1 MQEKRIQFVSDNLAD
16 QIVQGR
22 KTASCVWL
30 DQLGDEDDYNHALT
44 VGEYYTVYKL
54 DKTPACKIRILCL
67 ELCTWNNIPER
78 LWRGETN
85 MSAEEFRSDHVE
97 YFNHP
102 PDEFEF
108 VAYYFELVEP
118 NQVV

>member
-1 MQEKRIQFVSDNLAD
+1 MQEKRIQFVFDNLAD
-16 QIVQGR
+16 QIVEGR
-22 KTASCVWL
+22 KTASCVGL

-44 VGEYYTVYKL
+44 VGGYYTIYKL

-108 VAYYFELVEP
+108 VAYYFKLVEP

>member
-1 MQEKRIQFVSDNLAD
+1 MQEKRIQFVSDDLVG
-16 QIVQGR
+16 QIVEGR

-44 VGEYYTVYKL
+44 VGEYYTVCNLNKQ
-54 DKTPACKIRILCL
+54 PVCKIRILCM
-67 ELCTWNNIPER
+67 ELCTWNKIPAR

-85 MSAEEFRSDHVE
+85 TSASEFRSDHVE

-102 PDEFEF
+102 SDEFEF
-108 VAYYFELVEP
+108 VAYYFKLVEP
-118 NQVV
+118 NQVG

>member
-1 MQEKRIQFVSDNLAD
+1 MQENRIQFVSDDLVD

-22 KTASCVWL
+22 KIASCDWL
-30 DQLGDEDDYNHALT
+30 DQLGDEDDYNSALM

-54 DKTPACKIRILCL
+54 DRTPACKIRILCL

-78 LWRGETN
+78 LLRGETN
-85 MSAEEFRSDHVE
+85 MSAEEFRSDHIE
-97 YFNHP
+97 YFNNP

-108 VAYYFELVEP
+108 VAYYFKLIE
-118 NQVV
+118 QIK

>member
-16 QIVQGR
+16 QIIQGR

-30 DQLGDEDDYNHALT
+30 NQLGDEDDYNHALI

-54 DKTPACKIRILCL
+54 DKTPACRIQILGL
-67 ELCTWNNIPER
+67 ELCTWNNIPEK

-85 MSAEEFRSDHVE
+85 TSAEEFRSDHLE

-102 PDEFEF
+102 ADGFEF
-108 VAYYFELVEP
+108 VAYYFKLVAS
-118 NQVV
+118 N